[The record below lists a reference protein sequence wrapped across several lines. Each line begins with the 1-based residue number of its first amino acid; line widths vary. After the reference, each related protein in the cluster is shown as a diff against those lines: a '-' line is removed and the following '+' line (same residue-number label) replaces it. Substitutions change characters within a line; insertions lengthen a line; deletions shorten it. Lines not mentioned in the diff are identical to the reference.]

1 MVISDEMKRLVTM
14 KHRPPAPSL
23 SYGPITTEK
32 VEAFLVDADSVNS
45 LKAYEYLILEEG
57 GRNFTIVAHWI
68 STYDENGVGYQLVLT
83 LTVLKGGDREDPK
96 VEITRGTPLW
106 DDVITAS
113 EIKETDINIPYPGP
127 TFA

>member
-1 MVISDEMKRLVTM
+1 MVISDEMKRLFTM
-14 KHRPPAPSL
+14 KHRPPVPPL

-68 STYDENGVGYQLVLT
+68 SAYDESGVGYQLMLT
-83 LTVLKGGDREDPK
+83 LTVLKGGGSEDPK
-96 VEITRGTPLW
+96 VEIARGTHLW
-106 DDVITAS
+106 NDVITAS
-113 EIKETDINIPYPGP
+113 QIKETDINIPYPE
-127 TFA
+127 A